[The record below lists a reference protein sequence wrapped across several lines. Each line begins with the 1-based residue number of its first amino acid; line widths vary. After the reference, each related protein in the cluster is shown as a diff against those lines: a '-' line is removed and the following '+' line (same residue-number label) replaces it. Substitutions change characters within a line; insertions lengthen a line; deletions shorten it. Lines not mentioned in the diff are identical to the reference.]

1 VAIVTSKGIAPG
13 TVHSTPRAV
22 TRALL
27 SHLAQQPYTRDLLQ
41 RGASW
46 DCACG
51 SMAIIRELKAFDP
64 PARSVVSSDVHP
76 REGATIAKPL
86 DFTKLTTPP
95 DNLAHRPRF
104 IVTNPP
110 FSLATQFMDVGL
122 RWTDGVPGAALALFL
137 PLGAL
142 GGQKRATTVYSTAPP
157 SQILILSERVDIFPD
172 GYVPPAGKHQGGV
185 IEYGWFLW
193 YNDSYEGRLMT
204 PAELAA
210 HEVPP
215 LAWVLPGVLGEL
227 DPEAVH
233 EKKARA
239 TRNKQRAAAL
249 SRDRKNRGTVRAD
262 TSTPN
267 QPETDHG

>member
-1 VAIVTSKGIAPG
+1 MAIVTSRGIDPG

-27 SHLAQQPYTRDLLQ
+27 RHLAQQRYTHDLLQ

-64 PARSVVSSDVHP
+64 PARSVVSSDIFP
-76 REGATIAKPL
+76 REGATITKPL

-122 RWTDGVPGAALALFL
+122 RWIEGTPGAALALFL

-142 GGQKRATTVYSTAPP
+142 GGQKRATTVYDFAPP
-157 SQILILSERVDIFPD
+157 SQLLILSERVDIFPD
-172 GYVPPAGKHQGGV
+172 GYVPAPGKHQGGV

-210 HEVPP
+210 NSVAP
-215 LAWVLPGVLGEL
+215 LAWVLPGVLDDL
-227 DPEAVH
+227 DPERAQ
-233 EKKARA
+233 ETKARA
-239 TRNKQRAAAL
+239 TRNRQRAAAL
-249 SRDRKNRGTVRAD
+249 SRGRKKRVILQVD
-262 TSTPN
+262 TSGPLEN
-267 QPETDHG
+267 NHG